1 MTESISDG
9 YVIIEVDSKT
19 KPEILELRVK
29 GGDIINFKVTGGR
42 AAITIPVRGRFL
54 DGCTFTPIG
63 YGKTSDFDVQRL
75 EHCIIED
82 GKTAR
87 FQLNEDPIDE
97 MTVWYHVICEDAY
110 DWYFARGNSPPR
122 MIIRKR

>member
-1 MTESISDG
+1 MEKGSDA

-19 KPEILELRVK
+19 KPRIQELRVK
-29 GGDIINFKVTGGR
+29 GRDTINFKATGGR

-63 YGKTSDFDVQRL
+63 YGKASDLEVQRL

-87 FQLNEDPIDE
+87 FQLDEDPLE
-97 MTVWYHVICEDAY
+97 ELRVWYTIICEDAY
-110 DWYFARGNSPPR
+110 GWYFADGNSPPR